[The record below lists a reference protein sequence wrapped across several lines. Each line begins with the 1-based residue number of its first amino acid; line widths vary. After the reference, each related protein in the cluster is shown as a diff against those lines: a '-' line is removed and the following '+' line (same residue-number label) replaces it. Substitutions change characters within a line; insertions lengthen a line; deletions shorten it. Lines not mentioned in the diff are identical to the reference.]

1 MRQPSRW
8 LLYDELVKSQSIAR
22 EVLDELEII
31 RVFLPWS
38 LGAMSRIPC
47 IRLRNRWKSA
57 NVESVEILT
66 DQISASRPTR
76 SLVDLWCSRML
87 PGRNPS
93 LKRDNPSSETL
104 SLSKTHH

>member
-57 NVESVEILT
+57 NVELVEILT
-66 DQISASRPTR
+66 DQITASLPYS

-87 PGRNPS
+87 PGRFPS
-93 LKRDNPSSETL
+93 LKRDNSSSETL